1 MINRSLLLPSIAT
14 LIALVL
20 SAPLHA
26 APSAATL
33 MDPDLQYPALP
44 ERSEGFRLLSRRQFQ
59 TAMQGFWLGQSLANW
74 TGLITEMDKNT
85 PPFYT
90 DADWGKPDQKSV
102 WGEFVPHATRI
113 DFYFVTGEEPWG
125 ADDDTDIEYMY
136 QHLLDQHNTSVLSAE
151 QIRDGW
157 LRHIYS
163 NDDAPLYQKFA
174 DSKPEKE
181 NFLWVSNEN
190 AYELMRKGMVPPATS
205 EPANNPDA
213 MMIDAQLTTEIF
225 GFFAPTRPD
234 IALRMAHLPIRTTAN
249 NEAQSIAE
257 FYVVMHSLAAS
268 VDKNLSLKDQ
278 VFWLADQARSRL
290 PQQSYPAQMFNYVK
304 RSYDNNPDK
313 NDWEKTRDGLYWHFQ
328 AASHDGYEY
337 QQPYDAGI
345 NFAASL
351 VSLFYGQGDLART
364 IQIGSLAGW
373 DSDNPAATWGGLI
386 GYLMGK
392 AQIEKTFSRTNLSD
406 RYWIHRT
413 RRNFPDYTPDA
424 AGEDTFSQMA
434 KRAVLIV
441 DRVVVEEMGGFVDLD
456 EDQWWIPLAP

>member
-1 MINRSLLLPSIAT
+1 
-14 LIALVL
+14 
-20 SAPLHA
+20 
-26 APSAATL
+26 
-33 MDPDLQYPALP
+33 
-44 ERSEGFRLLSRRQFQ
+44 
-59 TAMQGFWLGQSLANW
+59 
-74 TGLITEMDKNT
+74 
-85 PPFYT
+85 
-90 DADWGKPDQKSV
+90 
-102 WGEFVPHATRI
+102 
-113 DFYFVTGEEPWG
+113 
-125 ADDDTDIEYMY
+125 
-136 QHLLDQHNTSVLSAE
+136 
-151 QIRDGW
+151 
-157 LRHIYS
+157 
-163 NDDAPLYQKFA
+163 
-174 DSKPEKE
+174 
-181 NFLWVSNEN
+181 
-190 AYELMRKGMVPPATS
+190 
-205 EPANNPDA
+205 

-249 NEAQSIAE
+249 NEAQSITE